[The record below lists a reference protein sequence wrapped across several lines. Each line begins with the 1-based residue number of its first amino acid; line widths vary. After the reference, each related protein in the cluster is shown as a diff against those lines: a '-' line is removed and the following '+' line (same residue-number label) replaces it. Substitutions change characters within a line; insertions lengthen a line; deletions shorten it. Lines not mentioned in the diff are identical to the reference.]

1 MTITD
6 NNSGILER
14 CKIFGETEDGI
25 IVPRNEGITVNMN
38 RNMVIAKPYI
48 ENDNALKKSAI
59 GAKFLTNEN
68 TAKFITS
75 INNSGRAFK
84 GNIEKN
90 KKNYDT
96 KYNLKVNNGRRLYSN
111 YIDYYS
117 NILCDRTVNDDA
129 NYELNTIQDHIL
141 NFIKTRGS
149 NNISNIRFKEV
160 MCMAKSNALQRMF
173 PVNKL
178 GIAVG
183 FVREYNHINED
194 NKWFDLV
201 RNLHIWKND
210 GNNNNCRLNP
220 VLRKR
225 GEIQCSS
232 NYPKINYSIDINN
245 SLINILNLFNENK
258 IELGEFSSYVNDE
271 DQLKELYK
279 SPEKFEILCENLSKY
294 FVREMDKFDL
304 NQKKEFITEF
314 NNLINGLKDYISKPE
329 SSEHIGNIKEKNIQ
343 NVEKYFGNMYS
354 FYLIKNNELIDDE
367 GEDLITHISYNQY
380 SNSDYHNDKLLYILD
395 KLVKILSKNENS
407 GIGVKING
415 NLFSEEIDPKTI
427 ANSDDL
433 DVTINELCKRIDE
446 LDISRIDELKSIIN
460 EVEIIKNT
468 IIYELYKNGDPSVN
482 TELVLKVYNAI
493 NNKIGSIDN
502 NIDII
507 TSKNQ
512 LKFNTLENSN
522 DNNKIIEYLT
532 SNTISSEN
540 KNYIFKG
547 LAYNIVNSKELVLN
561 KDMTEIL
568 MEIKLFIE
576 SKRE

>member
-1 MTITD
+1 
-6 NNSGILER
+6 
-14 CKIFGETEDGI
+14 
-25 IVPRNEGITVNMN
+25 
-38 RNMVIAKPYI
+38 
-48 ENDNALKKSAI
+48 
-59 GAKFLTNEN
+59 
-68 TAKFITS
+68 
-75 INNSGRAFK
+75 
-84 GNIEKN
+84 
-90 KKNYDT
+90 
-96 KYNLKVNNGRRLYSN
+96 
-111 YIDYYS
+111 
-117 NILCDRTVNDDA
+117 
-129 NYELNTIQDHIL
+129 
-141 NFIKTRGS
+141 
-149 NNISNIRFKEV
+149 
-160 MCMAKSNALQRMF
+160 
-173 PVNKL
+173 
-178 GIAVG
+178 
-183 FVREYNHINED
+183 
-194 NKWFDLV
+194 
-201 RNLHIWKND
+201 
-210 GNNNNCRLNP
+210 
-220 VLRKR
+220 
-225 GEIQCSS
+225 
-232 NYPKINYSIDINN
+232 
-245 SLINILNLFNENK
+245 
-258 IELGEFSSYVNDE
+258 
-271 DQLKELYK
+271 
-279 SPEKFEILCENLSKY
+279 
-294 FVREMDKFDL
+294 
-304 NQKKEFITEF
+304 
-314 NNLINGLKDYISKPE
+314 
-329 SSEHIGNIKEKNIQ
+329 
-343 NVEKYFGNMYS
+343 
-354 FYLIKNNELIDDE
+354 LIKNNELIDDE